1 MKDRSEPSEAEVV
14 AGCRRGAGWAR
25 RALFERHHRAIFRFL
40 VAQCGNPDLVEDLVQ
55 ETFLAAYGSVS
66 SFRGDA
72 RVETWMMRIALN
84 CLYAAGRR
92 GELGR
97 RKLAEVEAGDP
108 RAEWAHRAGRGAAS
122 GHEQRDLLQRA
133 LARLDP
139 EDTAVI
145 LLHDLQGYRYRE
157 IAQTL
162 DVAVGTVGSRLS
174 RARER
179 LRGIIEDLGRLPE
192 GTAPAEHLTSGS
204 EDDAGVQPDASA
216 SRVSQRVIW
225 SEQ

>member
-14 AGCRRGAGWAR
+14 AGCERGAGWAR

-40 VAQCGNPDLVEDLVQ
+40 VARCGNPDLAEDLVQ
-55 ETFLAAYGSVS
+55 ETFIAAYGSIS

-108 RAEWAHRAGRGAAS
+108 RAEWLHRAGRGAAS
-122 GHEQRDLLQRA
+122 GHAERDLLQRA
-133 LARLDP
+133 LARLDQ
-139 EDTAVI
+139 EDAAVI

-157 IAQTL
+157 IAETL

-174 RARER
+174 RARGR
-179 LRGIIEDLGRLPE
+179 LRRILEDLDPE
-192 GTAPAEHLTSGS
+192 RQETMPADHLTSES
-204 EDDAGVQPDASA
+204 EEGTEIEPGATA
-216 SRVSQRVIW
+216 SRVSQRIVW
-225 SEQ
+225 SER